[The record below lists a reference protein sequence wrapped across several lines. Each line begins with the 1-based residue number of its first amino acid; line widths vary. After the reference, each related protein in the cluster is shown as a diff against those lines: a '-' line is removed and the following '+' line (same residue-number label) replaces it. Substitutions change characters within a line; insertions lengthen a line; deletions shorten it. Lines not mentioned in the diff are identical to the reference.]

1 MLVCQ
6 GFYHFLSQTSLE
18 NNLKIAILSS
28 YIRGLYEL
36 LYLTVKEVVFLQLF
50 SREVTLLD
58 FIKRRK
64 IKAFY
69 SFLSVSII
77 SWRPLVLISKVVAKS
92 IPSFPL
98 GKP

>member
-28 YIRGLYEL
+28 YIRELYEL
-36 LYLTVKEVVFLQLF
+36 LYLTVKEVVFLQSF

-58 FIKRRK
+58 FKK
-64 IKAFY
+64 EEK
-69 SFLSVSII
+69 
-77 SWRPLVLISKVVAKS
+77 
-92 IPSFPL
+92 
-98 GKP
+98 

>member
-50 SREVTLLD
+50 SREVT
-58 FIKRRK
+58 F
-64 IKAFY
+64 A
-69 SFLSVSII
+69 
-77 SWRPLVLISKVVAKS
+77 
-92 IPSFPL
+92 
-98 GKP
+98 